1 MVASSLVWFRR
12 KPAMKGEKQ
21 AKPKDN
27 QSNTSRCKLY
37 KKLMLRF
44 TNLFCF
50 EINIEKRAG
59 TSSKTTQKNPKKKS
73 NSRRAKS
80 CCGV

>member
-37 KKLMLRF
+37 KKLMQDLQTYF
-44 TNLFCF
+44 V
-50 EINIEKRAG
+50 
-59 TSSKTTQKNPKKKS
+59 SKLT
-73 NSRRAKS
+73 
-80 CCGV
+80 